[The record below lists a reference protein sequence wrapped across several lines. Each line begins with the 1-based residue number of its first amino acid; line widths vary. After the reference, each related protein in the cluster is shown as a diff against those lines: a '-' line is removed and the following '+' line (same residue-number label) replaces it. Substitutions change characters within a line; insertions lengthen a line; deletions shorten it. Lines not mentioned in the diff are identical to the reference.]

1 VSEKFLISQRAR
13 RESARRDELK
23 PGDRSGARTGPVRRP
38 KGPHPVPDYY
48 TFRTVTFT
56 PRRRGVAPPS
66 SLPPRLIVAGKPG
79 VWSWEAV
86 NPGTAALIEVL
97 DLEPDAQVLDLG
109 CGTGVL
115 GLAAALMAP
124 EGRVTL
130 VDCNV
135 AAVETARR
143 TLALNGVTNAEV
155 RLGDGV
161 LGLSPNAFDVVVSHL
176 PRGRAV
182 IGAFIQGAA
191 AVLRPGG
198 RFYFVAHRDAGIRP
212 AILHAEACFGKAG
225 VIHRKKGYHV
235 AMARKPEGLEVPLP
249 EPGYVTRTVE
259 VAGRQATLVSKPGLF
274 AWDRL
279 DEGTAALI
287 EAMEVRP
294 GERVLDLGCGTGLV
308 GLVAAWRGGQVTMVD
323 ADVRAIEAARRTLEA
338 NGVEGV
344 RLLLSDIASVFLKEG
359 PRKERF
365 DVVVTNPPFH
375 QGVGVAY
382 EVGCQFVV
390 DGARLLDRRGR
401 LYVVANKFLR
411 YDRLMARLLPS
422 VRTVYEDNRYHVL
435 LGERG
440 RG

>member
-1 VSEKFLISQRAR
+1 
-13 RESARRDELK
+13 
-23 PGDRSGARTGPVRRP
+23 
-38 KGPHPVPDYY
+38 
-48 TFRTVTFT
+48 
-56 PRRRGVAPPS
+56 
-66 SLPPRLIVAGKPG
+66 
-79 VWSWEAV
+79 
-86 NPGTAALIEVL
+86 VL
-97 DLEPDAQVLDLG
+97 DIEPTAQVLDLG

-124 EGRVTL
+124 EGWVTL

-161 LGLSPNAFDVVVSHL
+161 LGLSPNTFDVVVSHL

-182 IGAFIQGAA
+182 IEAFIQGAA

-212 AILHAEACFGKAG
+212 ALLYTEACFGKAG
-225 VIHRKKGYHV
+225 VIRRKKGYHV

-249 EPGYVTRTVE
+249 EPGYVTRTIE

-287 EAMEVRP
+287 GAMEVRP

-344 RLLLSDIASVFLKEG
+344 RLLLSDVAAAFLEEG
-359 PRKERF
+359 RLKERF
-365 DVVVTNPPFH
+365 DVVATNPPFH

-382 EVGCQFVV
+382 EVGCQFIA

-422 VRTVYEDNRYHVL
+422 VRTLYEDNRYHVL

-440 RG
+440 RGS